1 MKRILVLQMK
11 RIGDAVL
18 TAPALASLRQA
29 EPEARVTL
37 VLSGVCGELGPLLPA
52 DEVLV
57 WRPGRLNFGLLR
69 RLAAGGWDAV
79 LDFTGS
85 DRSALLSLLSRAPVR
100 AGWEKFAVNG
110 LRRRAWN
117 RRSGAVVREL
127 HTVEFHEALV
137 REVIPGALPAGDS
150 GHLRSA
156 GAGEVPRLPSRYVLF
171 HPGTARAEKYWP
183 ADRWAELLAHVG
195 GALGWPVV
203 VTGGR
208 DPREA
213 EAVEA
218 MRLGGVAFT
227 DLSGRL
233 DLRQLAAVVER
244 SRLAVTVDTGVMHLA
259 AAWARPQVALFGPT
273 NPWHWAPRHGLAR
286 ILHGRDGEGR
296 SSPRQARAAMADLSV
311 ERVCAAVDDLLRREE
326 GDPTLGG
333 IPR

>member
-18 TAPALASLRQA
+18 TAPALASLRRA
-29 EPEARVTL
+29 APEARVTL
-37 VLSGVCGELGPLLPA
+37 VLSGACGELGPLLPA

-57 WRPGRLNFGLLR
+57 WRPGRLNSGLLWR
-69 RLAAGGWDAV
+69 VAAGRWEAV

-85 DRSALLSLLSRAPVR
+85 DRSGLLCLLSRAPVR
-100 AGWEKFAVNG
+100 LGWEKFAVNW

-127 HTVEFHEALV
+127 HTVDFHEALV
-137 REVIPGALPAGDS
+137 REVFPEAQPAADS

-156 GAGEVPRLPSRYVLF
+156 RGSAVAGLPPRYVLF
-171 HPGTARAEKYWP
+171 HPGTARGEKYWP
-183 ADRWAELLAHVG
+183 AHRWGELLVHVG
-195 GALGWPVV
+195 GTLGWPVV

-213 EAVEA
+213 EAVQA
-218 MRLGGVAFT
+218 MRSTGVAFT

-233 DLRQLAAVVER
+233 DLRQLAAVVEG

-286 ILHGRDGEGR
+286 VLHGREGEGR
-296 SSPRQARAAMADLSV
+296 SSPRQGRAAMADLPV
-311 ERVCAAVDDLLRREE
+311 ERVCAAVDDLLHRED
-326 GDPTLGG
+326 GDPTLPG